1 MLPQERPTKAKVDS
15 KTYPLVENREQAAHS
30 NELALIALS
39 HTQLEHRLYL
49 AMLASIHETSTDSF
63 TVRHLMNLTGIKSLS
78 TVRRGLEGLLVKLS
92 IDKNHANGSDKRD
105 HAHQFRAYSPNEI
118 IVRRRER
125 GSTGFTGYAQ
135 EPMPG
140 DGNHTFTRA
149 IARVAENPMLSRRE
163 AQVALF
169 CVQGLTNAVIGE
181 RLNVSEQTV
190 KFHLRH
196 IFVKFGVK
204 RRAELIS
211 KLLM

>member
-15 KTYPLVENREQAAHS
+15 KTYPLVENREQAAHPT
-30 NELALIALS
+30 ELALIALS

-49 AMLASIHETSTDSF
+49 AMLAFVHEASTNRF
-63 TVRHLMNLTGIKSLS
+63 TARHLMDLTGVKSLS
-78 TVRRGLEGLLVKLS
+78 TVRRGLEGLLIKLS
-92 IDKNHANGSDKRD
+92 IDKNDGNGSSRRD
-105 HAHQFRAYSPNEI
+105 HAHEFCAYSPNEI
-118 IVRRRER
+118 IARRRER
-125 GSTGFTGYAQ
+125 GSWGLTTYVQGT
-135 EPMPG
+135 PG
-140 DGNHTFTRA
+140 DGNHAFNRA

-163 AQVALF
+163 AQVTLF

-181 RLNVSEQTV
+181 RLSVSEQTV

-196 IFVKFGVK
+196 IFLKFGVK

>member
-1 MLPQERPTKAKVDS
+1 MLPQERSTKAKVDS
-15 KTYPLVENREQAAHS
+15 KTYPLVENREQVVHS
-30 NELALIALS
+30 NELAIIALS

-49 AMLASIHETSTDSF
+49 AMLAIDHDVSTNRF
-63 TVRHLMNLTGIKSLS
+63 TARHLMDLTGIKSLS
-78 TVRRGLEGLLVKLS
+78 TVRRGLEGLLIKLS
-92 IDKNHANGSDKRD
+92 IDKGDANGGGRRD
-105 HAHQFRAYSPNEI
+105 NAHEFRVYSPNEI
-118 IVRRRER
+118 IARRRER
-125 GSTGFTGYAQ
+125 GSLGLTAYAQ
-135 EPMPG
+135 ETPG
-140 DGNHTFTRA
+140 DGNHAFSRA
-149 IARVAENPMLSRRE
+149 ISRVAENPMLSRRE

-196 IFVKFGVK
+196 IFLKFGVK

>member
-15 KTYPLVENREQAAHS
+15 KTYPLVENREQGAHPT
-30 NELALIALS
+30 ELALIALS

-49 AMLASIHETSTDSF
+49 AMLAFVHEASTNRF
-63 TVRHLMNLTGIKSLS
+63 TARHLMDLTGVKSLS
-78 TVRRGLEGLLVKLS
+78 TVRRGLEGLLIKLS
-92 IDKNHANGSDKRD
+92 IDKNDGNGSSRRD
-105 HAHQFRAYSPNEI
+105 HAHEFRAYSPNEI
-118 IVRRRER
+118 IARRRER
-125 GSTGFTGYAQ
+125 GSWGLTTYVQ
-135 EPMPG
+135 ETPG
-140 DGNHTFTRA
+140 DGNHAFNRA

-181 RLNVSEQTV
+181 RLSVSEQTV

-196 IFVKFGVK
+196 IFLKFGVK

>member
-15 KTYPLVENREQAAHS
+15 KTYPLVENREQVLHS

-49 AMLASIHETSTDSF
+49 AMLAFVLEASTNRF
-63 TVRHLMNLTGIKSLS
+63 TARHLMDLTGVKSLS
-78 TVRRGLEGLLVKLS
+78 TVRRGLEGLLIKLS
-92 IDKNHANGSDKRD
+92 IDKSDGNGSSRRD
-105 HAHQFRAYSPNEI
+105 HAHEFRAYSPHEI
-118 IVRRRER
+118 MARRRER
-125 GSTGFTGYAQ
+125 GSWGSTTYAQ
-135 EPMPG
+135 ETPG
-140 DGNHTFTRA
+140 DGNHAFNRA

-196 IFVKFGVK
+196 IFLKFGVK

>member
-1 MLPQERPTKAKVDS
+1 MLPQERPTQAKVDS
-15 KTYPLVENREQAAHS
+15 KTYPLVENREQVAHT

-39 HTQLEHRLYL
+39 HTQLEHRLYS
-49 AMLASIHETSTDSF
+49 AMLSSIHQASPNSF
-63 TVRHLMNLTGIKSLS
+63 TARHLMDLTGIKSLS

-92 IDKNHANGSDKRD
+92 VDKNLANGSGSHDRA
-105 HAHQFRAYSPNEI
+105 HAFRAYFPPEI
-118 IVRRRER
+118 IARRRER
-125 GSTGFTGYAQ
+125 GSTASAGYAQ
-135 EPMPG
+135 ETVSG
-140 DGNHTFTRA
+140 DGHHAFTQA

-181 RLNVSEQTV
+181 RLHVSEQTV